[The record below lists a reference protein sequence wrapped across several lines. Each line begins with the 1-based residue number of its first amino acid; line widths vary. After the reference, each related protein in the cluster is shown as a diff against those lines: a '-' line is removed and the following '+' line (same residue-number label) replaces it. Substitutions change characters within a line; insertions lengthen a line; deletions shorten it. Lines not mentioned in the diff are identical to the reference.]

1 MPLLTLRAWSRRSW
15 QLKKESKMWR
25 DNLRCIFYIA
35 LKDIRTYYLKPPAV
49 SWGIVFPIT
58 WILAFYLR
66 NPGNF
71 EQLVPG
77 LIAMTIL
84 FSTTAAEAVVINFEM
99 RLGSLERLL
108 LAPVS
113 ISAALLGKVMGGV
126 VFGFA
131 MTTIVTIGSTIALGL
146 HLNIAYLILII
157 IPSLLVFSSL
167 GALLCVLVKE
177 VFEAQTLLN
186 LPRFLMIFLSGVV
199 YPVSKMPAAIRCFSY
214 VLPLTYTV
222 HGLRLSFSA
231 GSGKVILA
239 YTLIL
244 IGFFLL
250 FIFPALRLLS
260 KKFE

>member
-1 MPLLTLRAWSRRSW
+1 M
-15 QLKKESKMWR
+15 KKESKMWR
-25 DNLRCIFYIA
+25 DNLRGIFYIA
-35 LKDIRTYYLKPPAV
+35 LKDIKTYYFKPPAV

-66 NPGNF
+66 NPGSF
-71 EQLVPG
+71 EELVPG

-84 FSTTAAEAVVINFEM
+84 FSTTAAEAVVINFEL

-108 LAPVS
+108 LAP
-113 ISAALLGKVMGGV
+113 ISLSAVLLGKVLGGV
-126 VFGFA
+126 IFGFA
-131 MTTIVTIGSTIALGL
+131 MTTVVTIGSIIVLGL
-146 HLNIAYLILII
+146 HPNFIYLILII

-199 YPVSKMPAAIRCFSY
+199 YPVSKMPLVLRYLSY

-222 HGLRLSFSA
+222 DGLKFSFSD
-231 GSGKVILA
+231 SSNKTILPYA
-239 YTLIL
+239 LIL
-244 IGFFLL
+244 IGFFLI
-250 FIFPALRLLS
+250 FIFPAVKLLS

>member
-1 MPLLTLRAWSRRSW
+1 
-15 QLKKESKMWR
+15 MWR
-25 DNLRCIFYIA
+25 DNLRGIFYIA
-35 LKDIRTYYLKPPAV
+35 LKDVKTYYFKPPAV
-49 SWGIVFPIT
+49 SWGIVFPVT

-66 NPGNF
+66 NPGSF
-71 EQLVPG
+71 EELVPG

-84 FSTTAAEAVVINFEM
+84 FSTTAAEAVVINFEL

-108 LAPVS
+108 LSP
-113 ISAALLGKVMGGV
+113 ISLSAVLFGKVVGGA
-126 VFGFA
+126 VFGFT
-131 MTTIVTIGSTIALGL
+131 MTTVVTIGSTVLLGL
-146 HLNIAYLILII
+146 RPNFVYLTLII

-199 YPVSKMPAAIRCFSY
+199 YPVSKMPLVLRYLSY

-222 HGLRLSFSA
+222 DGLKFSFSDSSNKA
-231 GSGKVILA
+231 ILPYA
-239 YTLIL
+239 LIL
-244 IGFFLL
+244 IGFFLI
-250 FIFPALRLLS
+250 FIFPAVKLLS